1 MADCPSE
8 QTIVDFLDGKLAPAK
23 GAEVHRHV
31 DRCAACR
38 ALLASLA
45 PSINRSTIDE
55 RDDTHAPDDP
65 LGAEHRTAPLTEAP
79 DHAAASA
86 AVAKVV
92 ASVLPL
98 VPVDRYDV
106 RDEFARG
113 GLGRIFRAHDRR
125 LGRPVAV
132 KQLIAGGSE
141 AARRFI
147 REALITARLQHPA
160 IVPIYEAGRWPSGE
174 PFYAMKLVSGRS
186 LDQVVKG
193 KSLADRLTLLPNI
206 IAVAEAMAY
215 AHSQRI
221 IHRDLKPG
229 NVLVGSFGETVLID
243 WGLAKDLSSGTEV
256 APDAMMTPYHDDSTE
271 AGTVLGTP
279 TYMPPEQAEGK
290 PVDER
295 ADVYAIGAILY
306 HVLAGAP
313 PYSGGSSAE
322 TLARVLS
329 EPPPPLS
336 SRESGVPRDLVTV
349 VEKAMARDPA
359 GRYPSAK
366 ELADDLVRFQAGQ
379 LVSAHHYSPL
389 EMARRW
395 VQRRRAPV
403 SVAVALLTALAFT
416 GVLAVSRI
424 AHERDRARSER
435 AEARA
440 AQAQAEKRESELV
453 LAQAQQSLDDDPTA
467 AVAWLKQYP
476 DTGDWRAAQAIFG
489 DALSRG
495 VATRVWSGVSR
506 AAFSPD
512 GQLATWGVDGAVR
525 LWSPDGKTATLGQV
539 GDARVREVL
548 FAPGGAGIVVQRI
561 DESIELWD
569 PRTLA
574 PKPLHRR
581 AASYDHVHLSPD
593 GKWLGAVADDGSVD
607 LWSLPDGAPRPLADA
622 RAHAT
627 TMSFLRDGKVAVGS
641 QDHHVRVYDIESGA
655 ARIVATHPTQ
665 VARVRA
671 SPDGRRLVSSDPLN
685 VTFVSDL
692 KTGASHKFVGR
703 AEQGRVVSEFAPD
716 GTVALALGGGALV
729 LVDPDTGATR
739 SLRGHTTQVTQARF
753 LPDGKRL
760 VSGAE
765 DGVVRVWDVASG
777 ESIPLVGHA
786 AEITSVDVSPD
797 GTLVATGSADKSVR
811 LWTLGGAPR
820 VVRHPETELY
830 AVAFST
836 DGARVAVG
844 GAGGFVEA
852 CDTATLGCRTLA
864 GPRGE
869 VESILFLRDG
879 RLLSGSFDATVH
891 LWDATGKPLA
901 SYAGQ
906 EPIWSLAASPDGT
919 RVAFTA
925 AERSLV
931 TVELAGGAR
940 KEAKSDGPLSSWD
953 VAFSPDGKLV
963 AVGEGADVRV
973 WDWAAGTSKLL
984 RGQTGLVQ
992 HVAFAP
998 SGTRLA
1004 AASADT
1010 TVALWDLDSGT
1021 PRLLRGHTNG
1031 VKLVAFSPDG
1041 GTLASSG
1048 LDGSV
1053 RLWRVSDGSSRVL
1066 LGHRGAVPC
1075 AVFSPDGRMLVSAG
1089 DDHTVRLWDTATGE
1103 SRVVRGH
1110 DRAVRAVAFAPDGK
1124 SIASVGRDGTLQLVR
1139 LSDLAQPLFGGH
1151 DARTL
1156 RPQLDHATTAVIGSD
1171 DRPTSVLKN

>member
-8 QTIVDFLDGKLAPAK
+8 QAIVDFLDGTLAPAK
-23 GAEVHRHV
+23 AAEVHRHV
-31 DRCAACR
+31 DGCAKCR

-45 PSINRSTIDE
+45 PSITGAVDGRAN
-55 RDDTHAPDDP
+55 THHEPALD
-65 LGAEHRTAPLTEAP
+65 AAHRTAPLTEAP

-98 VPVDRYDV
+98 VPTERYDV

-132 KQLIAGGSE
+132 KQLIGIGAE

-186 LDQVVKG
+186 LDQVMKEAR
-193 KSLADRLTLLPNI
+193 SLEDRLTLLPNI

-215 AHSQRI
+215 AHSQHI
-221 IHRDLKPG
+221 IHRDLKPA

-243 WGLAKDLSSGTEV
+243 WGLAKDLSSGSEV
-256 APDAMMTPYHDDSTE
+256 SADAMMAPYHDDSTE
-271 AGTVLGTP
+271 VGTVLGTP

-290 PVDER
+290 AVDER

-306 HVLAGAP
+306 HLLAGAP

-329 EPPPPLS
+329 EGPKPLLL
-336 SRESGVPRDLVTV
+336 REPGVPRDLVTV

-359 GRYPSAK
+359 LRYPTAK
-366 ELADDLVRFQAGQ
+366 ELADDLERFQAGQ
-379 LVSAHHYSPL
+379 LVSAHHYSAL

-395 VQRRRAPV
+395 VERRRAAV
-403 SVAVALLTALAFT
+403 SVAVALLTALAVT
-416 GVLAVSRI
+416 GGFAVWRI
-424 AHERDRARSER
+424 ARERDSARAER

-440 AQAQAEKRESELV
+440 AQAQAEKRASELV
-453 LAQAQQSLDDDPTA
+453 LAQAEQSLDDDPTA

-489 DALSRG
+489 DAVSRG
-495 VATRVWSGVSR
+495 IATRVWSGVSR

-512 GQLATWGVDGAVR
+512 GQLALWGVDGAVR
-525 LWSPDGKTATLGQV
+525 LWSPDGHTATLGS
-539 GDARVREVL
+539 GAAARVREVL
-548 FAPGGAGIVVQRI
+548 FATAGGALVVQRV
-561 DESIELWD
+561 DQSIELWN

-574 PKPLHRR
+574 MKPLHRR
-581 AASYDHVHLSPD
+581 AASYDRVHLSPD

-622 RAHAT
+622 RVPANSIA
-627 TMSFLRDGKVAVGS
+627 LLPGGRVAVGG
-641 QDHHVRVYDIESGA
+641 QDHHVRIYEIESGA
-655 ARIVATHPTQ
+655 VRVVATHPSQ
-665 VARVRA
+665 VVRVRA
-671 SPDGRRLVSSDPLN
+671 SPDGRRLVSSDPLD
-685 VTFVSDL
+685 VTLVSDL
-692 KTGASHKFVGR
+692 KTGVAHKFVGR
-703 AEQGRVVSEFAPD
+703 AEQGLMVSEFSSQ

-729 LVDPDTGATR
+729 LVDPTTGATR
-739 SLRGHTTQVTQARF
+739 TLRGHATQVTSARF
-753 LPDGKRL
+753 SPSGKRL
-760 VSGAE
+760 VTGSE

-777 ESIPLVGHA
+777 ESVPLIGHS
-786 AEITSVDVSPD
+786 AEITSVDISPD

-811 LWTLGGAPR
+811 LWTLGGAPH

-830 AVAFST
+830 AVASSP

-844 GAGGFVEA
+844 GAGGLVET
-852 CDTATLGCRTLA
+852 CDTATLACRALT

-869 VESILFLRDG
+869 VETVLFLRDG
-879 RLLSGSFDATVH
+879 RLVSASFDATVH
-891 LWDATGKPLA
+891 VWDAAGKPVA
-901 SYAGQ
+901 SFGGA
-906 EPIWSLAASPDGT
+906 ERASIAASPDGA

-925 AERSLV
+925 AERSIV
-931 TVELAGGAR
+931 TVDLATGAR
-940 KEAKSDGPLSSWD
+940 KETKSDGPLSSWE

-963 AVGEGADVRV
+963 AVGEGSDVRI

-984 RGQTGLVQ
+984 HGHTGLVQ
-992 HVAFAP
+992 HIAFSPTGTLVA
-998 SGTRLA
+998 S
-1004 AASADT
+1004 ASADT
-1010 TVALWDLDSGT
+1010 TVALWDLDSGK
-1021 PRLLRGHTNG
+1021 PRLLRGHTNS
-1031 VKLVAFSPDG
+1031 VKWVAFSPDG
-1041 GTLASSG
+1041 AELVSSG

-1053 RLWRVSDGSSRVL
+1053 RLWRVADGAGRVL
-1066 LGHRGAVPC
+1066 VGHRGAVPC
-1075 AVFSPDGRMLVSAG
+1075 AVFSPDGRIVVSAG
-1089 DDHTVRLWDTATGE
+1089 DDRTVRLWDVASGE

-1110 DRAVRAVAFAPDGK
+1110 ERPVRAVAFAPDGK

-1139 LSDLAQPLFGGH
+1139 LDELPQPLFAGH
-1151 DARTL
+1151 DARAL
-1156 RPQLDHATTAVIGSD
+1156 RPELDRATSAVIAAK
-1171 DRPTSVLKN
+1171 DRPVSP